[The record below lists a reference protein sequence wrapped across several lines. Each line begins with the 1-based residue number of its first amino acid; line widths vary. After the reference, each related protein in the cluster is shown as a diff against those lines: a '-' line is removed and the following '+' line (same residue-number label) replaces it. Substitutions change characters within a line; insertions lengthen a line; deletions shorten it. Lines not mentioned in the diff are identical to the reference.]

1 MSGDRP
7 RTRQELYDRIR
18 ETSKDEVILEDM
30 VRLGFWPRTGEI
42 PQDPADEIRRRGDLE
57 RQIAALRTEQARLSN
72 VEALR
77 KELKRRRLLESKE
90 KQKAT
95 KERRERER
103 LARAA
108 AWAEEKK
115 RAIVH
120 LGAGVSGGLSK
131 GAPPNLEK
139 LTALGLPRLATAA
152 EVAAAMGIAVPELRF
167 LAYARKVSQKTHY
180 VRFTIPKKTG
190 GARLI
195 SAPMPRLKR
204 AQRWILDAV
213 LAKVA
218 LEGPAHGF
226 VVDRS
231 IVTNA
236 RPHLGSQVVV
246 NLDLRDFFPSLGF
259 RRVKGMFEGLGYGE
273 EVSTIFALLTTEPEI
288 DEVELDGQTYFV
300 ATTARK
306 LPQGS
311 PASPAITNVVCRRL
325 DKRLA
330 GMARALG
337 FTYTRYADDLT
348 FSGPKE
354 APVGKLLRQV
364 RFVVGQEGFTA
375 HEEKTRVLRR
385 GRQQEVTGV
394 VVNERPSIDRKEL
407 RRFRA
412 LLFQIGKDGPEGKR
426 WGSSPDVFAAAMGF
440 AAWVRMVDRTKGDVL
455 LGEVRALAKKH
466 GWTPP
471 KHDPPKGGGD
481 GGGAPEAAKAEEPK
495 KKKWWQIF

>member
-1 MSGDRP
+1 MTGP
-7 RTRQELYDRIR
+7 KTRQELYDRIR
-18 ETSKDEVILEDM
+18 SSSKDEVILEEM
-30 VRLGFWPRTGEI
+30 VRLGFWPARTGSPSDPAEEIRRTGEI
-42 PQDPADEIRRRGDLE
+42 QRELT
-57 RQIAALRTEQARLSN
+57 ALRTEQSRLHN
-72 VEALR
+72 IEAI
-77 KELKRRRLLESKE
+77 KHEMHRRRLEESRR
-90 KQKAT
+90 KQKET
-95 KERRERER
+95 KERHERER
-103 LARAA
+103 LGRAA
-108 AWAEEKK
+108 AWKLRKEKE
-115 RAIVH
+115 ILW
-120 LGAGVSGGLSK
+120 LGPGVSGGLSK
-131 GAPPNLEK
+131 TECDEARLS
-139 LTALGLPRLATAA
+139 AQGLPVLRTSEEIAS
-152 EVAAAMGIAVPELRF
+152 AMGLTVGQLRF
-167 LAYARKVSQKTHY
+167 LAFARTTSLTSHY
-180 VRFTIPKKTG
+180 VRFEIPKKTG
-190 GARLI
+190 GTRAI

-204 AQRWILDAV
+204 AQRWLLDHV

-218 LEGPAHGF
+218 VHGSAHGF
-226 VVDRS
+226 RDERNVVS
-231 IVTNA
+231 NA
-236 RPHLGSQVVV
+236 MPHVGAGVVV
-246 NLDLRDFFPSLGF
+246 NLDLRDFFPTVTY
-259 RRVKGMFEGLGYGE
+259 RRVRGMFRALGYGE
-273 EVSTIFALLTTEPEI
+273 HAASVFALIATEPEVV
-288 DEVELDGQTYFV
+288 DVELDGKRWHV
-300 ATTARK
+300 ATSARR

-311 PASPAITNVVCRRL
+311 PASPAVTNLLCRRL
-325 DKRLA
+325 DKRLHGVA
-330 GMARALG
+330 AKLG
-337 FTYTRYADDLT
+337 FVYTRYADDLT

-440 AAWVRMVDRTKGDVL
+440 AAWVHMVDRTKGDAL